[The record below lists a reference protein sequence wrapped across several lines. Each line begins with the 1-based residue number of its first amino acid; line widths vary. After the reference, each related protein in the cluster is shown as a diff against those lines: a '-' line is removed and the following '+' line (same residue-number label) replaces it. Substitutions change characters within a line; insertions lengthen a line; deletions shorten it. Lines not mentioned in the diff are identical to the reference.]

1 MTWRLTSDR
10 SAPLAEAAH
19 GVHLPAAVRA
29 HGLRLVTW
37 DKLVVGGQLANVKLN
52 ASYMVFQY
60 YAGLGFLGLLMV
72 TAFVNASA
80 IRDFTNNT
88 QQIMFSTPLKKGQY
102 LLSRFLGS
110 TFVATLPLLGITLGM
125 LLGSVMPWVD
135 PERLGPNDLMAH
147 AQAYL
152 YLSLPNILFSAAII
166 FAVAV
171 LVRSTAAAFITAI
184 VIMVGNG
191 VAGTF
196 MGEMENQTLA
206 AMLDPFAGT
215 AFELV
220 SRYWTVDDKNTLLLP
235 MNGVFL
241 WNRIVWIIIAAAV
254 FLFSYWRFSF
264 TDRATKAKPIAR
276 LRTSPRC
283 APLRPQCPWCNG
295 NMAPPHASANG
306 AASCGT
312 TSPACSA
319 ARPSCWSPASACS
332 TCS

>member
-1 MTWRLTSDR
+1 
-10 SAPLAEAAH
+10 
-19 GVHLPAAVRA
+19 
-29 HGLRLVTW
+29 
-37 DKLVVGGQLANVKLN
+37 
-52 ASYMVFQY
+52 MVFQY

-171 LVRSTAAAFITAI
+171 LVRSTMASFISAI
-184 VIMVGNG
+184 VLFVGYSI
-191 VAGTF
+191 AGSY
-196 MGEMENQTLA
+196 MSDLENQTLA
-206 AMLDPFAGT
+206 ALLDPFGSGAIDLLT
-215 AFELV
+215 K
-220 SRYWTVDDKNTLLLP
+220 YWTVDQKNVSLLP
-235 MNGVFL
+235 MDGVLL
-241 WNRIVWIIIAAAV
+241 WNRLIWIGVSILV
-254 FLFSYWRFSF
+254 FCYGYWRFSF
-264 TDRATKAKPIAR
+264 TDKVRKVKVLQADAPVAASGSLWSLPKVKLDHGRRAARKQFASLYWNDLKGMVKSTPSSSSCPWAWCSFSSR
-276 LRTSPRC
+276 LR
-283 APLRPQCPWCNG
+283 W
-295 NMAPPHASANG
+295 
-306 AASCGT
+306 
-312 TSPACSA
+312 SPACMA
-319 ARPSCWSPASACS
+319 TPPTRSP
-332 TCS
+332 TTWWT